1 MSPLPLPEREA
12 NDHSKSVMNLIWGY
26 QFQFYSLFQG
36 PWPCKEGFLPQLENY
51 SPINAH
57 PRVFKT
63 LMQDRKSSLSNF
75 FTYLSLPDIHS
86 GRGGKADVEKDQE
99 DKERVSSICSFFM
112 RRKAGVWIPVQTL
125 PPWVILEKEVLYE
138 PLSHHLLKKDGGK
151 EIGKRA
157 KMEGPKRWRKE
168 KGSL

>member
-1 MSPLPLPEREA
+1 MGSFLMSPLPLPEREA

-86 GRGGKADVEKDQE
+86 GRGGKQMLRKIKKTR
-99 DKERVSSICSFFM
+99 KESLLSALFLWEGRLGSEFQFRHS
-112 RRKAGVWIPVQTL
+112 L
-125 PPWVILEKEVLYE
+125 PGW
-138 PLSHHLLKKDGGK
+138 S
-151 EIGKRA
+151 
-157 KMEGPKRWRKE
+157 WRK
-168 KGSL
+168 KFSMNLYLTIC